1 MAKRLYVGNSPPIAQ
16 VNRLTIPKGQYLKR
30 HIAEG
35 SALQVTINSKTL
47 EARAPYLEFDYGGL
61 DDSKAS
67 EALLQDL
74 YDQWT
79 GSAIPEFLEI
89 QISQPLQD
97 EGDNWYVDFT
107 AKVPGVPF
115 TITVNAPFPTVD
127 VDTIRDGAV
136 GTNAEFTFE
145 IDSVATGG
153 SFIIQWDLG
162 NGVETSAL
170 LPYPIPNVAAL
181 KTAIV
186 AGMASIGPDD
196 IEVTVTAGVYTLK
209 LMGALSST
217 VVGVPEIITTN
228 LTGGGA
234 VFSATIRDGNSGTV
248 NDTFSGGSTH
258 LLSAH
263 TSDTG
268 QGWTVSGAHAARLYV
283 GGGKLVPDLAYTGGS
298 YNYGHNSQAMS
309 QYNGVTDALASV
321 SVSDWGVASW
331 WLHHVNQ
338 GTGIGD
344 GFYQPVTSGSY
355 TAGIK
360 LHTRHDTDNDTV
372 YLHVTIAPEDNGGRA
387 AKSTTLN
394 ATGKTGTM
402 TVAIKKVVGG
412 TTTTIATT
420 TIDRD
425 FATWKY
431 NGSAHVYA
439 TPTAGG
445 AGVAYGNLIAPLE
458 DSSMT
463 FDIAVVSGTV
473 TAHVVDSTG
482 VTTTVTGALSTFT
495 GTGESYG
502 MSFDF
507 STDNQNTTFL
517 SGNRTSLDNF
527 SIVDASDTDERQS
540 LWTNG
545 TGGTFDA
552 MDDAETTTAAD
563 ISATASRAELQ
574 DRLEEIYGVGGISVY
589 GGSGTPRVPWLL
601 RFIGANAATDMA
613 QIKGDGTNLTGIAQA
628 TVTTISL
635 GSPGVSEQ
643 WSVAIVGA
651 TGGTITPK
659 FRGTAA
665 TVDMPWDGDAGDLE
679 DSLQSIIVQDE
690 DGDDIA
696 LDVTVTGSGTI
707 SDPFIA
713 TLGTAYAGSD
723 EYQLV
728 MLPDDLT
735 GSDFPSFDYSLRQAS
750 HGPWHADDV
759 LNWINADTK
768 AYGIPTNGDSWHFE
782 FGDQLHCIKYDL
794 DKPSLTI
801 AGIYVNGGFASNAT
815 IGIPRWNPLG
825 YYEYR
830 DTELRCQLITPF
842 SVIIGAGGGG
852 GSPLI
857 QLNTQTTK
865 ALITLHMTSS
875 PLTGEKGA
883 FQFRSTHADTE
894 IEQLGGFLA
903 VAPYTGQVAT
913 IKKFTQRGGSAY
925 FGHGVTL
932 GDAVRSGGSWVCD
945 RIAMGGNTLEIH

>member
-16 VNRLTIPKGQYLKR
+16 VDRLTIPKGQYLKR

-35 SALQVTINSKTL
+35 STLQVTINSKTL
-47 EARAPYLEFDYGGL
+47 EARAPYLELGYGDL
-61 DDSKAS
+61 DDSKAT

-79 GSAIPEFLEI
+79 GSSIPEFLEI
-89 QISQPLQD
+89 QISQPQQD
-97 EGDNWYVDFT
+97 EGENWYVEFT
-107 AKVPGVPF
+107 AKVAGVPF
-115 TITVNAPFPTVD
+115 TITANAPFPTVD

-136 GTNAEFTFE
+136 GTDAEFTFE
-145 IDSVATGG
+145 IDPVATGG
-153 SFIIQWDLG
+153 NFIIQWDLG
-162 NGVETSAL
+162 SGVETSTL
-170 LPYPIPNVAAL
+170 IPYPIPSADAV

-196 IEVTVTAGVYTLK
+196 IEVTVAAGVYTLK
-209 LMGALSST
+209 LMGAMSST
-217 VVGVPEIITTN
+217 VVEVPEIITTN
-228 LTGGGA
+228 LTGGGQ

-248 NDTFSGGSTH
+248 TDTFSGGSSH
-258 LLSAH
+258 LLSSH

-268 QGWTVSGAHAARLYV
+268 QGWTVSGTNAAWLYV
-283 GGGKLVPDLAYTGGS
+283 NGGKLLPGLAYTGGS
-298 YNYGHNSQAMS
+298 YNFDHNSKAVS
-309 QYNGVTDALASV
+309 QYDGVTDAMANVAISN
-321 SVSDWGVASW
+321 WGIYDW
-331 WLHHVNQ
+331 WLNHVNH

-344 GFYQPVTSGSY
+344 GFYEPVLAMAY

-360 LHTRHDTDNDTV
+360 LHTRHSSDNDTV

-387 AKSTTLN
+387 AMSMTPG

-412 TTTTIATT
+412 TTTTIATST
-420 TIDRD
+420 VDRD
-425 FATWKY
+425 FATWQY
-431 NGSAHVYA
+431 DGSNHVYA
-439 TPTAGG
+439 TTTGG
-445 AGVAYGNLIAPLE
+445 GSGVASGNLIAPLE

-463 FDIAVVSGTV
+463 LDIKVASGTV
-473 TAHVVDSTG
+473 TGHVVDSTG
-482 VTTTVTGALSTFT
+482 VTTTVSGSLSTFT
-495 GTGESYG
+495 GTGKSYG

-507 STDNQNTTFL
+507 STDSQATTFITTYPL
-517 SGNRTSLDNF
+517 TLDNF
-527 SIVDASDTDERQS
+527 GIIDANDPDERQK

-545 TGGTFDA
+545 AGGTFDA
-552 MDDAETTTAAD
+552 SDADDIETATG
-563 ISATASRAELQ
+563 ISATIARGALE

-589 GGSGTPRVPWLL
+589 GGSGTPADPWLL
-601 RFIGANAATDMA
+601 RFIGTNAATNMG
-613 QIKGDGTNLTGIAQA
+613 QIKGDGSNLTGIAQA
-628 TVTTISL
+628 TVVTKNL
-635 GSPGVSEQ
+635 GSPGVTEQ
-643 WSVAIVGA
+643 WSIAIIGA
-651 TGGTITPK
+651 SGGTITPR
-659 FRGTAA
+659 FRGIDA
-665 TVDMPWDGDAGDLE
+665 TIDMPWDGDAGDLE

-696 LDVTVTGSGTI
+696 LDVTVTGSGTT

-713 TLGTAYAGSD
+713 TLGTAYEGRD
-723 EYQLV
+723 EYQLI

-735 GSDFPSFDYSLRQAS
+735 GSDFPSFTHNTVQAS

-782 FGDQLHCIKYDL
+782 FGDQLHCIKYDI

-801 AGIYVNGGFASNAT
+801 AGIYVNGGFSSNAT

-857 QLNTQTTK
+857 QLNAQTTK

-913 IKKFTQRGGSAY
+913 VKKFTQRGGSAY

-932 GDAVRSGGSWVCD
+932 GDAVRSGGTWVCD

>member
-47 EARAPYLEFDYGGL
+47 EARAPYLELDYGDL

-79 GSAIPEFLEI
+79 GSSIPEFLEI

-136 GTNAEFTFE
+136 GTNGEFTFT
-145 IDSVATGG
+145 IDAVATGG
-153 SFIIQWDLG
+153 NFIIQWDLG
-162 NGVETSAL
+162 SGVETSTL
-170 LPYPIPNVAAL
+170 IPYPIPDVDAV

-196 IEVTVTAGVYTLK
+196 IEVTVSAGVYTLK
-209 LMGALSST
+209 LMGAMSST
-217 VVGVPEIITTN
+217 IVGVPDIITTN
-228 LTGGGA
+228 LTGGGE

-268 QGWTVSGAHAARLYV
+268 QGWTVSGVDAARLYV
-283 GGGKLVPDLAYTGGS
+283 GSGKLRPGFAYTGGS
-298 YNYGHNSQAMS
+298 YNFDHNSKALS
-309 QYNGVTDALASV
+309 QYAGVTDAVASV
-321 SVSDWGVASW
+321 AVSNWGVWDW
-331 WLHHVNQ
+331 WLHHVPH
-338 GTGIGD
+338 GTSIGD
-344 GFYQPVTSGSY
+344 GSYQPVVTSVY

-360 LHTRHDTDNDTV
+360 LHTRHSSDNDTI

-412 TTTTIATT
+412 TATTIATT
-420 TIDRD
+420 TVDRD

-431 NGSAHVYA
+431 DGFNHVYA
-439 TPTAGG
+439 TSTGG
-445 AGVAYGNLIAPLE
+445 GSGVASGNLIAPLE

-463 FDIAVVSGTV
+463 FDIKEVSGTV

-482 VTTTVTGALSTFT
+482 VTTTVTGSLSTFT
-495 GTGESYG
+495 GTGTSYG

-507 STDNQNTTFL
+507 STDNQNTTSIGGYPL
-517 SGNRTSLDNF
+517 SLDNF
-527 SIVDASDTDERQS
+527 SIIDANDPDERQS

-552 MDDAETTTAAD
+552 SDADDTITAAN
-563 ISATASRAELQ
+563 IPVPIGRTALQ
-574 DRLEEIYGVGGISVY
+574 IRLEEIYGAGGISVY
-589 GGSGTPRVPWLL
+589 AGSGTPTDPWLL
-601 RFIGANAATDMA
+601 RFIGSNAATDMA
-613 QIKGDGTNLTGIAQA
+613 QIKGVGDNLTGVAQA
-628 TVTTISL
+628 TVVTKNL
-635 GSPGVSEQ
+635 GSPGVTEQ
-643 WSVAIVGA
+643 WSIAIIGA
-651 TGGTITPK
+651 SGGTITPR
-659 FRGTAA
+659 FRGTYA
-665 TVDMPWDGDAGDLE
+665 TVDMPWNGDAGDLE

-713 TLGTAYAGSD
+713 TLGTAYEGSD

-782 FGDQLHCIKYDL
+782 FGDQLHCIKYDI

-801 AGIYVNGGFASNAT
+801 AGLYVNGGFASNAT

-857 QLNTQTTK
+857 QLNTQTTQ